1 MAVKKNYTIGI
12 MDERKIK
19 EVNDVISKYA
29 DITMQ
34 SSSHRY
40 FDKHP
45 INADEVFQ
53 DVTFFQ
59 LKAEDDDSFDVKLS
73 ELIGN
78 LDELDIDYMIMD
90 DETKDLIVTVDY
102 GGYILV
108 KFDKINIIKPRT
120 YDLIDEMKTMKTDR

>member
-1 MAVKKNYTIGI
+1 MPVKNNYTIGI

-59 LKAEDDDSFDVKLS
+59 LKAEDDDS
-73 ELIGN
+73 
-78 LDELDIDYMIMD
+78 
-90 DETKDLIVTVDY
+90 
-102 GGYILV
+102 
-108 KFDKINIIKPRT
+108 
-120 YDLIDEMKTMKTDR
+120 